1 MQNLRIFEY
10 GKDYYDFAEGQ
21 VILIDKPLRWTS
33 FDVVNKVRY
42 LLSRYM
48 KVKRLKVGHA
58 GTLDPLASGLLIVCT
73 GQYTKLIDQIQ
84 ATEKEYI
91 ATFKLG
97 ETTPSF
103 DLETEVDST
112 CDCSHITIEQVKK
125 ALDEFIGEQDQIP
138 PMFSAKKVDGQ
149 RAYEAARQN
158 KEIELKPSR
167 ITITEVELINSQL
180 PMVTARIRCSKGTYI
195 RSIARDLGQ
204 KLGCGATL
212 YELRRTTS
220 GNFLVNNAVDVLKF
234 EKFIKNL
241 PPIMA

>member
-97 ETTPSF
+97 KTTPSF

-220 GNFLVNNAVDVLKF
+220 GNFLVNNAVDVLEF

>member
-10 GKDYYDFAEGQ
+10 GKDFYDFAEGQ
-21 VILIDKPLRWTS
+21 VILIDKPLHWTS

-84 ATEKEYI
+84 ASEKEYI

-112 CDCSHITIEQVKK
+112 TDCSHITIEQVKK
-125 ALDEFIGEQDQIP
+125 VLGEFVGEQDQIP

-158 KEIELKPSR
+158 KELELKPSR
-167 ITITEVELINSQL
+167 ITITDVELTNCQL
-180 PMVTARIRCSKGTYI
+180 PMVTVRIRCSKGTYI

-212 YELRRTTS
+212 YELRRTAS
-220 GNFLVNNAVDVLKF
+220 GIFLANNAVDVLEF